1 MFSNYAAS
9 KDGNVINVK
18 TGRIMKMNKVGSGYF
33 QFKICN
39 KKLEKQKNY
48 YQHRFVY
55 EVFKGPIPSC
65 FEIDHINNL
74 KFDNQIKNLH
84 LLTHK
89 ENNEKS
95 HNKPIISL
103 NIETEKERNFNSIK
117 AAAIELDIN
126 FSYIS
131 KICRKK
137 IP

>member
-1 MFSNYAAS
+1 
-9 KDGNVINVK
+9 
-18 TGRIMKMNKVGSGYF
+18 MKMNKVGSGYF

-74 KFDNQIKNLH
+74 KFDNRIKNLH

-137 IP
+137 KYHKTAKSKKDGNKYTFRYLD